1 MTSMRERENGKE
13 ILRRG
18 ALVHLWHP
26 ETENTFS
33 GYGLAVYPDRSD
45 RLVGLLMV
53 DRPQLADPAW
63 LQSVANTYGVC
74 QLFPMTATGERG
86 LACRMQIEPDSV
98 PHLRHLPSAQ
108 SNSLQ
113 SALEPL
119 LEQPPAP
126 TLRLRWDEEKRY
138 WTSRFAAPNELL
150 PEVRQVF
157 ENSGYG
163 SLAVESSV
171 GVVHIC
177 HAPDA
182 DIEGFRGKPASYRW
196 ELIEMPTAPLVR
208 LAVRIFDRPTN
219 PFLFESF
226 LNVGEQD
233 QLGVLTQ
240 LASQEKLH
248 FAFYGDD
255 LEYRFAKTLEHDE
268 QQWQKLDEII
278 TRALAYWEQLPPTQ
292 KDFDLAKA
300 HICVWPL

>member
-1 MTSMRERENGKE
+1 MSEREPRKE
-13 ILRRG
+13 DVGRG
-18 ALVHLWHP
+18 ALHYLWNP
-26 ETENTFS
+26 ETESIFS
-33 GYGLAVYPDRSD
+33 GYGLTVYPDRPD

-53 DRPQLADPAW
+53 DRPQHANPRW
-63 LQSVANTYGVC
+63 LKSVTDTYGEC
-74 QLFPMTATGERG
+74 QLYPMTATGERG
-86 LACRMQIEPDSV
+86 LACRMRIESDSI
-98 PHLRHLPSAQ
+98 PHLRRFSSGQ
-108 SNSLQ
+108 SDSLRQ
-113 SALEPL
+113 ALLPL
-119 LEQPPAP
+119 LEHPPAP
-126 TLRLRWDEEKRY
+126 TLSLGWDQEKQY
-138 WTSRFAAPNELL
+138 WVSKFAAPNELL

-182 DIEGFRGKPASYRW
+182 DIEGFRGKPASYHW

-208 LAVRIFDRPTN
+208 LAVRIFDTPTN

-240 LASQEKLH
+240 LASQENLH

-255 LEYRFAKTLEHDE
+255 LEYRFAKNLEHDE

-292 KDFDLAKA
+292 KDFDFAKA
-300 HICVWPL
+300 AYLHWPI